1 MACLRTVKCF
11 VYGEEADMRR
21 AVAQRVQREC
31 VWSYC
36 RLLHQAGLS
45 VQCTSLLFSLCLF
58 THPASKYTPLEKPLE
73 KIPPSSTQ
81 CAKNTLPRP
90 PLQPPAFCACLS
102 FGPLPPPLLRLL
114 LSLLLIVVS
123 LLNTSSLTYLTFL
136 CAVISFCPFL
146 LFFLLPHTFL
156 CGPLSDRH
164 PSIHAPSQ
172 PLWVQLLV

>member
-1 MACLRTVKCF
+1 MRTVKCF

-102 FGPLPPPLLRLL
+102 FGPLPPPPPSTAAVPLAHCRLFTQHQFINL
-114 LSLLLIVVS
+114 P
-123 LLNTSSLTYLTFL
+123 NFL
-136 CAVISFCPFL
+136 VCCD
-146 LFFLLPHTFL
+146 FFL
-156 CGPLSDRH
+156 PLS
-164 PSIHAPSQ
+164 PVLSTSPYFSVW
-172 PLWVQLLV
+172 PPF

>member
-1 MACLRTVKCF
+1 MKRQIWEGQWHREYKRNVCGLIADSYIRQALVYSAHPSCSPSVFLHTLPLNILLWKNPLRR
-11 VYGEEADMRR
+11 YRP
-21 AVAQRVQREC
+21 
-31 VWSYC
+31 
-36 RLLHQAGLS
+36 LLLS
-45 VQCTSLLFSLCLF
+45 VL
-58 THPASKYTPLEKPLE
+58 
-73 KIPPSSTQ
+73 KIRCQ
-81 CAKNTLPRP
+81 DHLYN
-90 PLQPPAFCACLS
+90 
-102 FGPLPPPLLRLL
+102 PLPSVLAFLLALATPRLL

-172 PLWVQLLV
+172 PLWVQLLVSKLSRQLNSQDT